1 VGSAAQVVAMK
12 QLAGEMR
19 LELAQYKELVSFSQ
33 FGSDLDEKTI
43 EQLERGIRLFELLKQ
58 IQYMPETLEQQII
71 QIYAAT
77 QSINKNTTETW
88 IRQYD
93 KKNIVQYMIKL
104 KSFLITKKKNVLEY
118 LKLHNT
124 EKLTKDIEDKIIRVL
139 IDFSNIF
146 KIQNK

>member
-1 VGSAAQVVAMK
+1 MK